1 MTNKR
6 IYDLTENTSPVA
18 GEYFMIDKSG
28 DSEAKKVNANRFTFR
43 QTAQIYQG
51 GTALAVPALKIT
63 QLDVSEEF
71 IEFVCV
77 EGVGNA
83 IEAAGSKVLTTTHF
97 VKMSLG
103 GTIVYMPVGTIAE
116 PP

>member
-6 IYDLTENTSPVA
+6 IYDLDENTSPAA

-28 DSEAKKVNANRFTFR
+28 DAAAKKVNANKIVYR

-51 GTALAVPALKIT
+51 GTAMAVPALKVT

-71 IEFVCV
+71 IEFVSTV
-77 EGVGNA
+77 GEGNA

-97 VKMSLG
+97 LKMSLG
-103 GTIVYMPVGTIAE
+103 GTAVYMPVGTIAE
-116 PP
+116 P

>member
-6 IYDLTENTSPVA
+6 IYDLDENTGPVA
-18 GEYFMIDKSG
+18 GEFFMIDKSG
-28 DSEAKKVNANRFTFR
+28 DSAAKKVNANKFVFR
-43 QTAQIYQG
+43 QTAQVYQG
-51 GTALAVPALKIT
+51 GTAMNVPALKIT

-71 IEFVCV
+71 IEFVST

-103 GTIVYMPVGTIAE
+103 GTLLYMPIGTIAV
-116 PP
+116 P